1 MTTRRPQR
9 PPRVAPATTYRRL
22 TSRAQARGVLVS
34 ALFPR
39 DLHDRAKMMGVTLRW
54 SMSEILREALAAWLD
69 RHERGVV
76 PVRRV
81 GGAR

>member
-1 MTTRRPQR
+1 VT
-9 PPRVAPATTYRRL
+9 PATTYRRL
-22 TSRAQARGVLVS
+22 PSRAEARGVLVS

-39 DLHDRAKMMGVTLRW
+39 DLHDRAKMMSVTLRW

-69 RHERGVV
+69 RHEHGIA

-81 GGAR
+81 GGPR